1 MDTPSDSPEPLPAS
15 PIALTPSSL
24 AREWGCSR
32 QYASRMIGKG
42 CPTDSLEKAR
52 DWRLKQ
58 SKRGVGFRS
67 RPSKPAPVASQ
78 VVNSPPDEKIS
89 EDSAREGAGGGE
101 PPEAPRWEPDSIL
114 AGVQTALTKAREV
127 EDEAHRLVAQ
137 AQRMKD
143 DEKIAIRIAA
153 YNKALEG
160 RLKAEEKCVE
170 LLEKLQVF
178 ITMDF
183 AKQLMRKGWVPL
195 LTRLRSVP
203 QRAGVKA
210 NPHDDVHATA
220 VISAEIEDAIKEAQG
235 AFIVEKSLSLAPE
248 GAGELTLT

>member
-1 MDTPSDSPEPLPAS
+1 
-15 PIALTPSSL
+15 
-24 AREWGCSR
+24 
-32 QYASRMIGKG
+32 MIGKG
-42 CPTDSLEKAR
+42 CPTHSLEKAD
-52 DWRLKQ
+52 DWRLRQ
-58 SKRGVGFRS
+58 SVRGVGFRS
-67 RPSKPAPVASQ
+67 KASKPALADTQ
-78 VVNSPPDEKIS
+78 VVKSPPDEKIS
-89 EDSAREGAGGGE
+89 DDSAREGAGGGE
-101 PPEAPRWEPDSIL
+101 PPKAPAWEPDSIL
-114 AGVQTALTKAREV
+114 AGVQSALAKSREV

-183 AKQLMRKGWVPL
+183 AKQLMRKAWVPL

-203 QRAGVKA
+203 MRAGIKA

-235 AFIVEKSLSLAPE
+235 AFVVENSRELVAE
-248 GAGELTLT
+248 GAGERTLT

>member
-1 MDTPSDSPEPLPAS
+1 M
-15 PIALTPSSL
+15 
-24 AREWGCSR
+24 
-32 QYASRMIGKG
+32 
-42 CPTDSLEKAR
+42 
-52 DWRLKQ
+52 
-58 SKRGVGFRS
+58 
-67 RPSKPAPVASQ
+67 
-78 VVNSPPDEKIS
+78 NSPPDEKNS

-114 AGVQTALTKAREV
+114 AGVQSALAKAREV

-183 AKQLMRKGWVPL
+183 AKQLMRKAWVPL

-203 QRAGVKA
+203 QRAGIKA

-235 AFIVEKSLSLAPE
+235 AFVVEKSRALASE
-248 GAGELTLT
+248 GAGDRTLT